1 MFCNEHFR
9 CYKPENWPAT
19 DTLYHKGQSKEF
31 DVCKKKDFSESTLV
45 LAVRE
50 DRKMLQINKR

>member
-1 MFCNEHFR
+1 MFCNERFR
-9 CYKPENWPAT
+9 CCKPENWTAT
-19 DTLYHKGQSKEF
+19 DTLYLKGPSKEF
-31 DVCKKKDFSESTLV
+31 DVCKNKDFSESTLV